1 MLDDRIVTEI
11 SVDIC
16 QEVQSKSYSE
26 EVDQRVEKSSVRQ
39 VIDKPLDRTR
49 WKHVLPVCQNHSS
62 VCDGLGASVVS
73 SRRRVERPTAQDDK
87 FFLQITRHE
96 R

>member
-49 WKHVLPVCQNHSS
+49 
-62 VCDGLGASVVS
+62 
-73 SRRRVERPTAQDDK
+73 
-87 FFLQITRHE
+87 
-96 R
+96 